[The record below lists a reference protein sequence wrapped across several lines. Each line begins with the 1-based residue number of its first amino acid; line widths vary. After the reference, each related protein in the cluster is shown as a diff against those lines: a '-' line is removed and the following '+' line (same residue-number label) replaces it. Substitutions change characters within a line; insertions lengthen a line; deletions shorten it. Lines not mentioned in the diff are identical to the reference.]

1 MTAESLRVAQNG
13 ANGENAPL
21 SPSLPPTSPVED
33 SPLVK
38 EHARAFKVSIEAQQK
53 KAAFAIGK
61 PREYID
67 KYSSG
72 QLPTP
77 MLQARRMVE
86 RMLAEGQPERA
97 ALCELRL
104 FVTALGYE
112 LVPLDDWTPT
122 TRQIANK
129 YGATAET
136 KRILEDALTKLFEV
150 GEPFEKSTSYKRGE
164 GTRRKA
170 GRS

>member
-1 MTAESLRVAQNG
+1 MI
-13 ANGENAPL
+13 
-21 SPSLPPTSPVED
+21 
-33 SPLVK
+33 
-38 EHARAFKVSIEAQQK
+38 EHADAFKVSTEGLVKQ
-53 KAAFAIGK
+53 AAFAMGL
-61 PREYID
+61 PRERAD
-67 KYSSG
+67 KYRSG
-72 QLPTP
+72 ELPSP
-77 MLQARRMVE
+77 LLQAQRIIRRM
-86 RMLAEGQPERA
+86 LDEGQPERS

-104 FVTALGYE
+104 TVASLGYG
-112 LVPLDDWTPT
+112 LVPADDWTPT